1 MEKSLA
7 VIDLPS
13 QNWLLC
19 RRCDEQMAP
28 ASTLLVLLV
37 ACTWRYGG
45 SDQQQCGVAEPA
57 DDRWDYDDPRA
68 DHRAR
73 AIRMANEARA
83 RARARENERARAL
96 LARAR
101 ALTTRRPGYTRA
113 RARFAQGRH
122 ELALRTFQAAARH
135 TPSAGNLMN
144 LGVALMRKAEL
155 LQARRRPPAAAS
167 AAAGAAAWN
176 RRPLRDDGA

>member
-1 MEKSLA
+1 
-7 VIDLPS
+7 
-13 QNWLLC
+13 
-19 RRCDEQMAP
+19 
-28 ASTLLVLLV
+28 
-37 ACTWRYGG
+37 
-45 SDQQQCGVAEPA
+45 
-57 DDRWDYDDPRA
+57 
-68 DHRAR
+68 
-73 AIRMANEARA
+73 MANEARA
-83 RARARENERARAL
+83 RARARENER
-96 LARAR
+96 ARAR